1 MRRFL
6 AFVLPSLL
14 IPILAAGQ
22 APHRVAIRAG
32 KLIDGK
38 SDKPVE
44 NVLILIEGNKIV
56 SVTAGGSAPGGADV
70 IDLSKATVLPG
81 LIDTHTHVLLQG
93 DVTAAEYDEQLL
105 KQSIPYRSEERRVGK
120 ECRSRWSPYH

>member
-6 AFVLPSLL
+6 AFALASLL
-14 IPILAAGQ
+14 ISNFTAGQ

-38 SDKPVE
+38 NDQPVE
-44 NVLILIEGNKIV
+44 NGLILIEGDKIV
-56 SVTAGGSAPGGADV
+56 SVAAGGSAPAGAEV

-81 LIDTHTHVLLQG
+81 FIDTHTHVLLQG

-105 KQSIPYRSEERRVGK
+105 KQSIPYRAILAARNAQIAL
-120 ECRSRWSPYH
+120 

>member
-6 AFVLPSLL
+6 AFVLPCLL
-14 IPILAAGQ
+14 IPIFAAGQ
-22 APHRVAIRAG
+22 APHRIAIRAG

-44 NVLILIEGNKIV
+44 NALILIEADKIV
-56 SVTAGGSAPGGADV
+56 SVTSSGRSPAGAEV

-81 LIDTHTHVLLQG
+81 FMDVHTHVLLHG
-93 DVTAAEYDEQLL
+93 DVTAAEYDDQLL
-105 KQSIPYRSEERRVGK
+105 KQSIPYRAI
-120 ECRSRWSPYH
+120 